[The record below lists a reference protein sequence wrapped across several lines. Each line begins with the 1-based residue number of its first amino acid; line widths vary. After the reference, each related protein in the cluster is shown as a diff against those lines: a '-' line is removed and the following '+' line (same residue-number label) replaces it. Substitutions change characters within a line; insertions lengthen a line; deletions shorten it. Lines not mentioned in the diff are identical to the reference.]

1 VSNHR
6 PPEQV
11 LTKPVACW
19 LTGSDYNRLLSASEH
34 YGVKVAVYIRAVI
47 IDALADEDDRKT
59 AENIKEVQAKKIN
72 ALQHMI
78 NVAPPGGYSSLQVPI
93 NI

>member
-1 VSNHR
+1 MSNHR

-47 IDALADEDDRKT
+47 IDALADEDDRKA
-59 AENIKEVQAKKIN
+59 AELEKSANYEK
-72 ALQHMI
+72 ALKNM
-78 NVAPPGGYSSLQVPI
+78 NVPPPGGYTSCQAPI

>member
-1 VSNHR
+1 MSNHR

-19 LTGSDYNRLLSASEH
+19 LTSSDYNRLLAASEH

-47 IDALADEDDRKT
+47 IDALADEDDRKN
-59 AENIKEVQAKKIN
+59 AESIKISEPKHIPFN
-72 ALQHMI
+72 ASI
-78 NVAPPGGYSSLQVPI
+78 GPI
-93 NI
+93 SNHI

>member
-1 VSNHR
+1 MSNHR

-59 AENIKEVQAKKIN
+59 AEIEKTAKDKDN
-72 ALQHMI
+72 YEKALKNI
-78 NVAPPGGYSSLQVPI
+78 NVPPPGGYSSCSI